1 MLMIIV
7 SPSVTSTSTSPCA
20 TPRSTAPCSSAST
33 AGLVSAR
40 GLISCAPSSVSA
52 VRSVIGS
59 PRSRRF
65 LELHRNAT
73 DRVVL
78 AKGVALPV
86 VGHEDPRQV
95 GVPFEHDPE
104 HVVDLALHGLGA
116 REELEQRRQGRLV
129 FGHLRSHAHS
139 LAFVHRKE
147 AD

>member
-7 SPSVTSTSTSPCA
+7 SPSVTSTSTSSCA

-86 VGHEDPRQV
+86 VGNEDQRKV
-95 GVPFEHDPE
+95 GVTFEHDTAN
-104 HVVDLALHGLGA
+104 VVDLALHGIGT
-116 REELEQRRQGRLV
+116 REY
-129 FGHLRSHAHS
+129 H
-139 LAFVHRKE
+139 
-147 AD
+147 